1 MFYMS
6 INKGK
11 LITTGDIVSYCAP
24 KYAKG
29 RSLDVGAG
37 TAKYREII
45 KKYVDKYETCDIE
58 PGENIDYVEDVVQGM
73 SFPDG
78 AFDTIFAF
86 QILEHVKSPDKM
98 VSEIYRCLSKNGV
111 CILTVPFLVAEH
123 SDPGDYQR
131 YTLGGIREFFTRH
144 NFEILE
150 SDSYGRLFTVFGE
163 LIKFLFLNPYSHR
176 KYGRIRTSIIRRLIG
191 VCYFLDRLGFAKN
204 PNFYPNVYIVA
215 KK

>member
-6 INKGK
+6 NNKGK
-11 LITTGDIVSYCAP
+11 LITTRDIVSYCAP

-45 KKYVDKYETCDIE
+45 KRYVDKYETCDIE
-58 PGENIDYVEDVVQGM
+58 RGANIDYVEDVQSM
-73 SFPDG
+73 SFSDG
-78 AFDTIFAF
+78 VFDTIFAF

-131 YTLGGIREFFTRH
+131 YTLSGVRELFIRH

-150 SDSYGRLFTVFGE
+150 ADSYGRLFSVFGE
-163 LIKFLFLNPYSHR
+163 LVKFLFLNPYGHR
-176 KYGRIRTSIIRRLIG
+176 KYGRVRTAVIVRLKEL
-191 VCYFLDRLGFAKN
+191 CYSLDRLGFAKN

-215 KK
+215 RK